1 MFVMDQII
9 AYILSG
15 MVDAKFPSPLFI
27 ENMRV
32 LMGLSA
38 GRQFLTCNE
47 SAMRV
52 AVVNSDKQ
60 YET

>member
-9 AYILSG
+9 AYILKD

-32 LMGLSA
+32 LMGLSE
-38 GRQFLTCNE
+38 GRQFPTCNE

>member
-9 AYILSG
+9 AYILSD

-32 LMGLSA
+32 LMGLV
-38 GRQFLTCNE
+38 GGTT
-47 SAMRV
+47 V
-52 AVVNSDKQ
+52 SDMQ
-60 YET
+60 